1 MPEVTPQLPRR
12 GSVTAAPAI
21 LEFEGFSLQPLTP
34 QNAGAII
41 ELHRRPWNAASV
53 DVPATPEQIAQLL
66 GILDTRPL
74 ALPMMVVKEN
84 RIVAV
89 ASPTMGNV
97 RNLTAY
103 FFAVF
108 DDGETVHR
116 GLAAFVRHVFWSLP
130 LHRLYV
136 QVPVVEASERYRDVL
151 RALGFREE
159 GIMAGHMLIAGEPRD
174 VAVLGMLRS
183 DFDAWTAAE
192 APELSLTSST

>member
-1 MPEVTPQLPRR
+1 MSRQPLRR
-12 GSVTAAPAI
+12 GSVTAPPAM
-21 LEFEGFSLQPLTP
+21 LEFEGFSLQPLSAK
-34 QNAGAII
+34 NAGAII

-53 DVPATPEQIAQLL
+53 DVPATPEQIVQLL

-74 ALPMMVVKEN
+74 ALPMMVVKDN

-108 DDGETVHR
+108 DDGEHVHR

-130 LHRLYV
+130 LHRLYL
-136 QVPVVEASERYRDVL
+136 QVPVVEASDRYREMMAAV
-151 RALGFREE
+151 GFRDE
-159 GIMAGHMLIAGEPRD
+159 GTMAGHVLVAGEPRD

-183 DFDAWTAAE
+183 DFDAWSAE
-192 APELSLTSST
+192 FAPDLSLVPHGST